1 MTANQETHDATVK
14 TAAKTFAT
22 TVAAAET
29 TRQGTVEVAYHQVG
43 YIPGFPTGNATYVAA
58 VASAASTKAAALVAA
73 EVARQGT
80 VAGAVDL
87 IRSQGE
93 LP

>member
-1 MTANQETHDATVK
+1 MTANQETHHATVK

-29 TRQGTVEVAYHQVG
+29 TRQGTVEAAWHQVG
-43 YIPGFPTGNATYVAA
+43 YLPGFPTGNATFVAA
-58 VASAASTKAAALVAA
+58 VAAANATKVASLVAA

-80 VAGAVDL
+80 VAAAVDL